1 MNCEKC
7 KNKKATVFY
16 ADDVG
21 GRHSLCAPCAATL
34 GKISEY
40 DPTDS
45 KKSNVPFN
53 PPPTL
58 TALQMPSA
66 SLLFYCTANET
77 EHTSCP
83 YCNTSLELVIST
95 GKAGCPEC
103 YTVFSG
109 TLLPTSLTPENASGA
124 RMPSSHRATIDRIR
138 SINDLTSKIKIA
150 IESENYELAA
160 TLRDEIRRLE
170 SPKRT

>member
-40 DPTDS
+40 DPADS
-45 KKSNVPFN
+45 KRGNLPFI
-53 PPPTL
+53 PSPTL
-58 TALQMPSA
+58 TALQMPPTP
-66 SLLFYCTANET
+66 LHLYCTANET

-83 YCNTSLELVIST
+83 YCNTPLESAVAT
-95 GKAGCPEC
+95 GKVGCPEC
-103 YTVFSG
+103 YTVFAG
-109 TLLPTSLTPENASGA
+109 TLLPSSLTPETASGA

-138 SINDLTSKIKIA
+138 SINDLKSRIKIA
-150 IESENYELAA
+150 IETENYELAA